1 MGNCCKAMT
10 DECLACIEEFER
22 FCRKHQNDNL
32 PGCQRSA
39 TQSWEPQS
47 ESAFGSLISQVA
59 SKAMASDQDVAA
71 EDRTNDY
78 LKSHPHTAAYSVA
91 DFGHDA
97 FGALSAFSNMFSQ
110 QEMTSPNHDQK
121 EPAEEVSAESQDEQE
136 IAEDK
141 WPRSSALSFQN
152 PWVVSICALLI
163 TGVCSGIA
171 MGSLCR

>member
-32 PGCQRSA
+32 PGCQKSA
-39 TQSWEPQS
+39 RQSWEPQS
-47 ESAFGSLISQVA
+47 ESAFDSLISQVA

-78 LKSHPHTAAYSVA
+78 LKSHPDTAAYTVA

-110 QEMTSPNHDQK
+110 QEMTYPKHDQK
-121 EPAEEVSAESQDEQE
+121 QAAEEVSAESKDEQE
-136 IAEDK
+136 IAEDEG
-141 WPRSSALSFQN
+141 PRSLAL
-152 PWVVSICALLI
+152 
-163 TGVCSGIA
+163 
-171 MGSLCR
+171 